1 MTRGAFFLIGIEFF
15 FGRTFYWRDYRKM
28 CIQGNYENYDNYT
41 SILSAARMTP
51 CRSQGP
57 NDKGAAPRFAMAS
70 PSIWC
75 RITLQAAIFSPPLCL
90 SRPLPS
96 YVLSFPTL
104 EIGMMLFLIKTLTHR
119 PTLSSVFFGLRSKDT
134 LDDPMVARIH
144 TSPLWHTS
152 TNTLLEK

>member
-1 MTRGAFFLIGIEFF
+1 MIITLQF
-15 FGRTFYWRDYRKM
+15 
-28 CIQGNYENYDNYT
+28 
-41 SILSAARMTP
+41 SAARARMTP
-51 CRSQGP
+51 CRSQEP

-90 SRPLPS
+90 SRSLPS

-119 PTLSSVFFGLRSKDT
+119 PTLSSASYGLVRSKGT
-134 LDDPMVARIH
+134 LDDPIFARIH
-144 TSPLWHTS
+144 VPAVTYI
-152 TNTLLEK
+152 NTLLEKKIIQLIGLKSRVYNQQLNISN